1 MRKAPVLKGVA
12 HIMSVYHQG
21 NMDAFNEVIAED
33 GVIHINEK
41 TAESLET
48 AKRYVPGHSGHH
60 R

>member
-1 MRKAPVLKGVA
+1 
-12 HIMSVYHQG
+12 
-21 NMDAFNEVIAED
+21 MDAFNEVIAED